1 MFGPGLV
8 VWEDTPVRGF
18 ESQHRIVDGHF
29 FTFVCCKNY
38 NACLKR
44 WKWWEVVVAQ
54 LVERSLPI
62 PEVRGS
68 NPVIGKNLYWTFVY
82 CQLCI
87 KKTKIKKKRPGM
99 AHFFKKKTKDENGP
113 FLKSWCMGK
122 CYNIKFHVNLSEI
135 FKPINQIH
143 FTNDIITVPA
153 KKCILIL
160 SWSFFPVT
168 TFGARNVWKIPK
180 LLWSF
185 STKRFGH
192 NQFFLISGQSY

>member
-1 MFGPGLV
+1 
-8 VWEDTPVRGF
+8 
-18 ESQHRIVDGHF
+18 
-29 FTFVCCKNY
+29 
-38 NACLKR
+38 
-44 WKWWEVVVAQ
+44 
-54 LVERSLPI
+54 
-62 PEVRGS
+62 
-68 NPVIGKNLYWTFVY
+68 
-82 CQLCI
+82 
-87 KKTKIKKKRPGM
+87 
-99 AHFFKKKTKDENGP
+99 
-113 FLKSWCMGK
+113 MGK

-192 NQFFLISGQSY
+192 NQFFLISGQSYKDSMIVIYDSRVVPNLKIPHITTLDLLITIVNCLKDWPLFLLFIGCEVFTPSALIYLDIAQ